1 MQNKMSVFDKKKVV
15 TQFNKKIA
23 TWQKKSIDEENNL
36 LLQTLK
42 KKTLCLRTQR
52 WPYHWGPLRK
62 SFQWET

>member
-52 WPYHWGPLRK
+52 
-62 SFQWET
+62 